1 MVFTNMIQWLLYTR
15 FVHFVHKTIF
25 SNSNSI
31 LDNNPDFS
39 ECTSV
44 SAKKKRKMLR
54 SKDFGYFFSKDRD
67 SSIQRG
73 KIKLISETS
82 LYYIKEEIIV
92 PDLKFKCHCP
102 FSHGPVPR
110 LYAYSF
116 TNCLS
121 FY

>member
-1 MVFTNMIQWLLYTR
+1 MWIQIIQGVQNENFEKERLNKCKSEKPVLDLVHSMVFTNMIQWLLYTR

-54 SKDFGYFFSKDRD
+54 SQDFGYFFSKDRD

-82 LYYIKEEIIV
+82 LY
-92 PDLKFKCHCP
+92 LN
-102 FSHGPVPR
+102 S
-110 LYAYSF
+110 
-116 TNCLS
+116 
-121 FY
+121 